1 MLCNIQ
7 CLAAAALGFNPEM
20 GLRRENI
27 QCSGRWHSLLCM
39 DHPHELRPNLFGL
52 SHTSLSTDVPA
63 QTPSTNLLYGYPR
76 ADVING

>member
-39 DHPHELRPNLFGL
+39 DHPHELRPNLFGFL
-52 SHTSLSTDVPA
+52 AVGTDVPA
-63 QTPSTNLLYGYPR
+63 ETPLTKLLHGYPR